1 MSRELLGLFGF
12 VVICIILSPLY
23 KQTPVYQQPRIKPVD
38 YNTNSQSVKSEHP
51 KNIVLLS
58 ERFLPTVFAGSEISA
73 YETIKYM
80 RNRGHNVIIFLETY
94 EVDEYDGFK
103 IYKYDE
109 TDAFC
114 KSSIVNADA
123 VFYQMS
129 DKPENLNLVQLRK
142 KKTYIFI
149 HMMEQYDWLLQLRV
163 SFPIVIVYNCHTTQ
177 DSILTL
183 YDNMRMIPF
192 VATEKFKPLRDI
204 TIKKDVVCLINCN
217 KNKGS
222 VVFNDLALKM
232 PDVQFLG
239 IKGAYGSQDLIK
251 VPPPNLHYIDTQ
263 KDIRTVF
270 KQIGILLMPS
280 KKESWGRTAVEAMA
294 AGVPVIHSEA
304 SGLIES
310 VSGAGILCMRDDID
324 AWEQAVRKLIND
336 KKYRDII
343 REHGYARVKELE
355 IEQKR
360 GFQELAMKIE
370 A

>member
-23 KQTPVYQQPRIKPVD
+23 KQTPTYQQPRLKAID
-38 YNTNSQSVKSEHP
+38 YNTKSQSIKSENP

-58 ERFLPTVFAGSEISA
+58 ERFLPTVFAGSEVSA
-73 YETIKYM
+73 YETIKYL

-109 TDAFC
+109 TSAFC

-123 VFYQMS
+123 VFFQMS
-129 DKPENLNLVQLRK
+129 DKAQNLSLIQLRK

-149 HMMEQYDWLLQLRV
+149 HMMEQYNWLLQLRV
-163 SFPIVIVYNCHTTQ
+163 SFPIVIVYNCNATQ
-177 DSILTL
+177 DAILTM

-192 VATEKFKPLRDI
+192 VDTNKFKGLRDI
-204 TIKKDVVCLINCN
+204 TLKKDVVCLINCN

-222 VVFNDLALKM
+222 FIFNDLALKM

-239 IKGAYGSQDLIK
+239 VKGAYGEQDLLK
-251 VPPPNLHYIDTQ
+251 APPPNLHYIDTQ

-270 KQIGILLMPS
+270 KQIGILVMPS
-280 KKESWGRTAVEAMA
+280 RLESWGRTAVEAMA

-304 SGLIES
+304 AGLIES
-310 VSGAGILCMRDDID
+310 VGGAGILCIRNDMD
-324 AWEQAVRKLIND
+324 AWENAIRKLIND
-336 KKYRDII
+336 REYREII
-343 REHGYARVKELE
+343 RKNGYARVKELE

-360 GFQELAMKIE
+360 GAQELAMKIE
-370 A
+370 N